1 MSMDDDLEKVAEAGG
16 QLETPMVGSPSE
28 SSLRPAQSPVAG
40 APGSGCGAFAGGV
53 PPRGAMGDVQST
65 PSVPIPPPFVYALGR
80 IEPRFPRLSV
90 EKEFAQA
97 TGRAGTAGLT
107 DREALYAILSKPENR
122 YLSRQLCWVFT
133 IEGLETYILHPTC
146 FGDFNLLVEAVRP
159 GPRPTDVDVV
169 IGIRGPLA
177 PPELCNGLMVPIVVF
192 NQIYSFDVDSLIAT
206 IPRPE
211 KGKKEER
218 FEAAAEELFW
228 RIMQLADNAGATDEH
243 RALNYLVVRY
253 PAIYAKAAEEFG
265 KDFSLTAVEARL
277 SPLSGTRK
285 VVEVIFSYTNRNT
298 DFTEKFFVRVDV
310 TEEWP
315 FLVTK
320 MSPYYDR

>member
-1 MSMDDDLEKVAEAGG
+1 MSQDDEMARMAREGVSLEPLTSPSPLEGDLLRAQAPIMETPASACGSPAGG
-16 QLETPMVGSPSE
+16 
-28 SSLRPAQSPVAG
+28 SSRGNV
-40 APGSGCGAFAGGV
+40 PGNRLDMAGG
-53 PPRGAMGDVQST
+53 
-65 PSVPIPPPFVYALGR
+65 PSPAFVYALGR
-80 IEPRFPRLSV
+80 VEPRFPRLGV

-107 DREALYAILSKPENR
+107 DREALYAVLSKPENR

-133 IEGLETYILHPTC
+133 IEGLETYILQPTC

-169 IGIRGPLA
+169 IGVRGPLA
-177 PPELCNGLMVPIVVF
+177 PPQLCNGLMVPLVAF
-192 NQIYSFDVDSLIAT
+192 DQIYSFDVDSLIAT

-228 RIMQLADNAGATDEH
+228 RIMQMADNAGATDEH

-253 PAIYAKAAEEFG
+253 PAIYAKAAEGFG
-265 KDFSLTAVEARL
+265 KDLSLSAVETRL
-277 SPLSGTRK
+277 SPLSGARK
-285 VVEVIFSYTNRNT
+285 VIEVIFAFTNRST
-298 DFTEKFFVRVDV
+298 DFTEKSFVRVDV

>member
-1 MSMDDDLEKVAEAGG
+1 MSSDDIKENVSTEGSP
-16 QLETPMVGSPSE
+16 LETATTAPSSE
-28 SSLRPAQSPVAG
+28 SSLRPAQAPVTEVPAPACGSP
-40 APGSGCGAFAGGV
+40 AGGL
-53 PPRGAMGDVQST
+53 PPGNSLSISAAS
-65 PSVPIPPPFVYALGR
+65 PSFVYALGR
-80 IEPRFPRLSV
+80 IEPRFPRLGV

-97 TGRAGTAGLT
+97 TGRAGTAGLS
-107 DREALYAILSKPENR
+107 DREALYAVLSKPENR
-122 YLSRQLCWVFT
+122 YLARQLCWVFT
-133 IEGLETYILHPTC
+133 IEGLETYILQPTC

-169 IGIRGPLA
+169 IGVRGPLA
-177 PPELCNGLMVPIVVF
+177 PPDMCNGLMVPIVIF
-192 NQIYSFDVDSLIAT
+192 DQIYSFDIDSLIAS

-211 KGKKEER
+211 KVKKEER

-253 PAIYAKAAEEFG
+253 PAIYGKAAEEFG
-265 KDFSLTAVEARL
+265 KDFSLTAVETRP

-285 VVEVIFSYTNRNT
+285 VVEVIFAYTNRAT

-320 MSPYYDR
+320 MSPYYER

>member
-1 MSMDDDLEKVAEAGG
+1 MDRNAVLEPLAEGVGKPTTSENATAVVA
-16 QLETPMVGSPSE
+16 VG
-28 SSLRPAQSPVAG
+28 AA
-40 APGSGCGAFAGGV
+40 SGCGAPGGRSAPADSPANMSATAGAA
-53 PPRGAMGDVQST
+53 PPSY
-65 PSVPIPPPFVYALGR
+65 VYALGR
-80 IEPRFPRLSV
+80 VEPRFPRLGV

-97 TGRAGTAGLT
+97 TGRAATAGLT
-107 DREALYAILSKPENR
+107 DREALYAVLSKPENR
-122 YLSRQLCWVFT
+122 YLSRQLCWVFNVA
-133 IEGLETYILHPTC
+133 GLETYILHPTC

-177 PPELCNGLMVPIVVF
+177 PPEMCNGLVVPIVMF
-192 NQIYSFDVDSLIAT
+192 DQIYSFDIDSLIAT
-206 IPRPE
+206 IPRP
-211 KGKKEER
+211 GKTGKEER
-218 FEAAAEELFW
+218 FDAAAEELFW
-228 RIMQLADNAGATDEH
+228 RLMQMADNAGATDEH
-243 RALNYLVVRY
+243 RALNYLLVRY
-253 PAIYAKAAEEFG
+253 PGIFAKVAEEFG
-265 KDFSLTAVEARL
+265 KDFSLTAVETRP

-285 VVEVIFSYTNRNT
+285 IMEVVFAFTNRNN

>member
-1 MSMDDDLEKVAEAGG
+1 MSSDDVKENVAEEEG
-16 QLETPMVGSPSE
+16 QLETSTVVSPSE
-28 SSLRPAQSPVAG
+28 GSLRPAQ
-40 APGSGCGAFAGGV
+40 APLMEVPASGCGTLAGGL
-53 PPRGAMGDVQST
+53 PPAP
-65 PSVPIPPPFVYALGR
+65 PSYVYALGR
-80 IEPRFPRLSV
+80 VEPRFPSLGV

-107 DREALYAILSKPENR
+107 DREALYAVLSKPENR

-133 IEGLETYILHPTC
+133 IEGLETYLLHPTC

-169 IGIRGPLA
+169 IGKRGPLA
-177 PPELCNGLMVPIVVF
+177 PPEMCNGLMVPMVIF
-192 NQIYSFDVDSLIAT
+192 DQIYSFDVDSLIAT

-218 FEAAAEELFW
+218 FEAAAEEVFW
-228 RIMQLADNAGATDEH
+228 RIMQMADNAGATDEH

-253 PAIYAKAAEEFG
+253 PVIYTKTAEQFAH
-265 KDFSLTAVEARL
+265 DFSLSGVEVRP
-277 SPLSGTRK
+277 SPLSGARR
-285 VVEVIFSYTNRNT
+285 VVDCIFSYTNRNT
-298 DFTEKFFVRVDV
+298 DYTEKFFCRVDV

-320 MSPYYDR
+320 MSPYFER